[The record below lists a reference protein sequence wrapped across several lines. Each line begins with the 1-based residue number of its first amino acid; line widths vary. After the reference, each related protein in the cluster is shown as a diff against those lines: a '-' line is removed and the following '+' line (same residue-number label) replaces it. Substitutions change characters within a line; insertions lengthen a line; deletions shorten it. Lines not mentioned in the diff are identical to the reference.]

1 MPSSFHLEPGNVGR
15 EADVMT
21 TPNIPPRSRASRPL
35 RLRMA
40 PDPGAGVMDGGWWPR
55 SRELVSE
62 LGELVDHLP
71 VEHGRVVR
79 ASFSPPDWD
88 TSSRGIP
95 TATGAIK
102 AGSSAQDNAHLIVL
116 TLADRRTL
124 QLLVVP
130 PALSQEQ
137 GEEALLAA
145 ATPGYAHSARC
156 LLTTVTNSPDH
167 DEADHWIDDVEAGAT
182 KPAGPQR
189 MAPEHR

>member
-1 MPSSFHLEPGNVGR
+1 
-15 EADVMT
+15 
-21 TPNIPPRSRASRPL
+21 
-35 RLRMA
+35 MA
-40 PDPGAGVMDGGWWPR
+40 PVPGAGVMDGGWWPR
-55 SRELVSE
+55 SRELAHE

-88 TSSRGIP
+88 TASRGIP
-95 TATGAIK
+95 TAPGAIT
-102 AGSSAQDNAHLIVL
+102 ATSSPQDDPHLILL

-156 LLTTVTNSPDH
+156 LLSTVTNSRIMTRRITGSMP
-167 DEADHWIDDVEAGAT
+167 VEAGAAE
-182 KPAGPQR
+182 PAQTTTDRHPT
-189 MAPEHR
+189 MARSFSVEPA

>member
-1 MPSSFHLEPGNVGR
+1 MLCSLRLEPGNVGR

-21 TPNIPPRSRASRPL
+21 ASNIPARSRASQPL

-40 PDPGAGVMDGGWWPR
+40 PVPGVGVMDGGWWPR
-55 SRELVSE
+55 SRELAHE

-88 TSSRGIP
+88 TASRGIP
-95 TATGAIK
+95 TATGAIT
-102 AGSSAQDNAHLIVL
+102 ATSSPQDDPHLILL

-137 GEEALLAA
+137 GDEALLAT

-167 DEADHWIDDVEAGAT
+167 HDADHWTDDGGSWRHQ
-182 KPAGPQR
+182 AGPDSQR
-189 MAPEHR
+189 IDT

>member
-1 MPSSFHLEPGNVGR
+1 MPSSFHPEPGNVGR

-21 TPNIPPRSRASRPL
+21 TSNIPPRSLASQPL

-40 PDPGAGVMDGGWWPR
+40 PVPGAGLMDGGWWPR
-55 SRELVSE
+55 SRELVFE
-62 LGELVDHLP
+62 LGELVNHLP

-88 TSSRGIP
+88 TSSLCIP
-95 TATGAIK
+95 TATGAIS
-102 AGSSAQDNAHLIVL
+102 AESSAHDDPHLIVL

-167 DEADHWIDDVEAGAT
+167 DEADYWIDDVEAGVT
-182 KPAGPQR
+182 KPADPHR
-189 MAPEHR
+189 MGT